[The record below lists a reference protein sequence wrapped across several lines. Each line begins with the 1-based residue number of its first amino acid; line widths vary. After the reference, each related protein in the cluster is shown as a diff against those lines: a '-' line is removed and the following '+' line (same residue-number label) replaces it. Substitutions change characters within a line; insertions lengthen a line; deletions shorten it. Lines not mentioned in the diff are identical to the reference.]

1 MGDIKKIRFDGKK
14 RKLKFT
20 EDSCR
25 KVFELIDRS
34 RIAKVTK
41 PELDIEGFATILW
54 GGLLHEE
61 DPDIS
66 LDGIKKALETMD
78 SKELRKLQKQ
88 LEISLSHF
96 IQTVEQD
103 TKRVK
108 KLENTFNKMGE
119 ELSFLKRKH

>member
-14 RKLKFT
+14 RSLKWT
-20 EDSCR
+20 ADAYY
-25 KVFELIDRS
+25 KVKEKIGREWKSKAKELNIKTLS
-34 RIAKVTK
+34 A
-41 PELDIEGFATILW
+41 ILW

-66 LDGIKKALETMD
+66 LDRIKKALETMD

-88 LEISLSHF
+88 LEISLYHF

-103 TKRVK
+103 TKKVK